1 MDYSLRGKKR
11 KNPFPTRRERTND
24 PKTSF
29 RQVNSSLLGRVA
41 FAFTVTCCLRNGHYY
56 SVPRRVCQ
64 EVFRIIFII
73 IEKSRRGRRDTL
85 RYAASGAICCASA
98 TRYVPLSPLG
108 IRDMPPC
115 GRRADKP
122 KAKPTRIESA
132 IEPQNGESPQG
143 LAVLLLLFFIE
154 FFAPL
159 SAKESGK
166 NSRSPARRPP
176 QGVPRRASPAG
187 HPPSFL
193 ISSPR
198 RRNTATRAN

>member
-73 IEKSRRGRRDTL
+73 IEKIVADGAILRDTL

-115 GRRADKP
+115 GRRDHRP
-122 KAKPTRIESA
+122 KARRTEIARAVGDGVTTSRIQVSRVVEDA
-132 IEPQNGESPQG
+132 DPY
-143 LAVLLLLFFIE
+143 FF
-154 FFAPL
+154 
-159 SAKESGK
+159 S
-166 NSRSPARRPP
+166 
-176 QGVPRRASPAG
+176 
-187 HPPSFL
+187 
-193 ISSPR
+193 
-198 RRNTATRAN
+198 TT